1 MVVSSSSSQPK
12 RWYGEAEIL
21 REVTTPAGNH
31 FFAGR
36 VIKDPHGKQ
45 ESLQGLIFYRAEQ
58 DLGWMRKG
66 IGIGDVVT
74 IEMPVEFGKS
84 DFVMY
89 CAQNFMQPEE
99 HQAKIK
105 AWQEGKEEPSKPEVK
120 QEEMPWDGVPKE
132 EMPWYEVL
140 KKEALADEIKPLNV
154 SIKIE
159 ARFVPMLR
167 QLAHYSMIDT
177 DSKYWASETVKHAL
191 QLQLMELRRQ

>member
-1 MVVSSSSSQPK
+1 MASIHSKPFMVVSSSSSQPK

-36 VIKDPHGKQ
+36 VIKDPYGKQ

-105 AWQEGKEEPSKPEVK
+105 AWQEGKEEPSEPEAK
-120 QEEMPWDGVPKE
+120 QEEMPWDA
-132 EMPWYEVL
+132 MPARQAPV
-140 KKEALADEIKPLNV
+140 DVTKPLNV

-167 QLAHYSMIDT
+167 QLAHHSMIDT
-177 DSKYWASETVKHAL
+177 DSRYWASETVKHAL